1 VRGQGDYMGMAGKL
15 NDNAEITAPVDTYFP
30 NDYGLFNMAGN
41 VSEWV
46 MDVYRPMST
55 QDVNELN
62 PFRGNVF
69 MEPELDAD
77 GIPVEKDSL
86 GRVKY
91 VKVKDEDNVNRTNYK
106 KAEVINYNDGDEMSA
121 AAYNYGVSSL
131 INNKARVYKG
141 GSWADR
147 AYYLSPGSRRFMDE
161 ERSTAM
167 VGFRCAMDRVG
178 SPSGNDLPGGN
189 QFKKR

>member
-1 VRGQGDYMGMAGKL
+1 
-15 NDNAEITAPVDTYFP
+15 
-30 NDYGLFNMAGN
+30 
-41 VSEWV
+41 
-46 MDVYRPMST
+46 
-55 QDVNELN
+55 
-62 PFRGNVF
+62 

-91 VKVKDEDNVNRTNYK
+91 VKVKDEDNVNRYNYK
-106 KAEVINYNDGDEMSA
+106 KAEVIDYNDGDEQSA

-147 AYYLSPGSRRFMDE
+147 AYYLAPGARRYMDE
-161 ERSTAM
+161 AQATAM

-178 SPSGNDLPGGN
+178 SPAGNDITGGN